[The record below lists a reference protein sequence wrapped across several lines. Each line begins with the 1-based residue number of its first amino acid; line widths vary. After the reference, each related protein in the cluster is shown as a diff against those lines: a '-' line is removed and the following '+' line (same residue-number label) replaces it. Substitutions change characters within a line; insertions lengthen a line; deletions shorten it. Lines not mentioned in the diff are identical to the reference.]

1 MRAFPS
7 SSRLS
12 GRLAEAQYHDSYEAP
27 LARPH
32 LKMHEIY
39 IALLGHLPWWAGALI
54 ILRNAVVAPFGLH
67 AESMAG
73 VWRPALK
80 DRYQSGDKIVRF
92 WLYKQDERK
101 IVAGRDDR
109 HLDFRVSVLRANEEG
124 IEKVILSTLVIT
136 HNAFGR
142 LYLGL
147 VRPFHRYGLRRLM
160 AQAVAQ
166 GRI

>member
-1 MRAFPS
+1 VRDFPL
-7 SSRLS
+7 SSRLAA
-12 GRLAEAQYHDSYEAP
+12 RLADASYHDSYEAP

-39 IALLGHLPWWAGALI
+39 VALLGHLPWWARALI

-80 DRYQSGDKIVRF
+80 DRYQPGDKIVRF
-92 WLYKQDERK
+92 RLYEQDERE

-109 HLDFRVSVLRANEEG
+109 HLDFRVSVLRVREAG
-124 IEKVILSTLVIT
+124 IEKVILSTLVVT

-142 LYLGL
+142 LYLRL
-147 VRPFHRYGLRRLM
+147 VRPFHRYGLRRLI

-166 GRI
+166 ERI

>member
-1 MRAFPS
+1 MRAFPE
-7 SSRLS
+7 SSRLN

-27 LARPH
+27 LARPD

-39 IALLGHLPWWAGALI
+39 IALLGHLPWWARALI
-54 ILRNAVVAPFGLH
+54 ILRNAMVAPFGLH
-67 AESMAG
+67 AESMSG

-80 DRYQSGDKIVRF
+80 DRYQPGDRIVRF
-92 WLYKQDERK
+92 RLYEQDERE

-109 HLDFRVSVLRANEEG
+109 HLDFRVSVLRAGEEG
-124 IEKVILSTLVIT
+124 VEKVILSTLIVT

-142 LYLGL
+142 MYLRL
-147 VRPFHRYGLRRLM
+147 VLPFHRYGLRRLM